1 MQSLE
6 MNQQWPGTRA
16 FPKDVGTRARPRG
29 TAGTWRASQPGWQG
43 FALLTE
49 PVRGPFACPACACS
63 ACGAVVN
70 PGAAFSV
77 ALPAWEEEVAMTV
90 LWL

>member
-6 MNQQWPGTRA
+6 INQQRPGARA

-29 TAGTWRASQPGWQG
+29 TAGTRPASQPCWRG

-49 PVRGPFACPACACS
+49 PVRGPFVRPAGACS
-63 ACGAVVN
+63 AVVN

-77 ALPAWEEEVAMTV
+77 ALPAWEEEEEVAMTA